1 MYVRRLPSSIMERS
15 APSRPSGPLT
25 LPSRLTAT
33 CMREAGRPARYVRWG
48 GPAGPSPTIYIIFGP
63 AGRAM
68 ALVIDAQVAG
78 ISGDMLLCSLVH
90 MGADASRVE
99 SGVMRAAS
107 GLGGEELRGI
117 SFERVRRRGL
127 EATALRVESSG
138 APHSRAATELEAR
151 IASSAAG
158 CGLSPRAAAFAA
170 SSARTLIAAESA
182 VHGVEASSVHLHE
195 AAGVDTL
202 VDILGTAIALDDLGA
217 LRGRVVCTPV
227 AVGGGLLEF
236 SHGTASNPAGAIL
249 EIFRGRGIEI
259 RGGPAASEL
268 TTPTGASML
277 VSLASECVRF
287 YPPLCPAAVGYGAG
301 SADHEGFPNVLK
313 AVRGEEDAARTADTV
328 RVLETN
334 VDDVPGDVMAHAIE
348 GLMARGA
355 LDVTVTPG
363 ITKKGRPTSSISV
376 ICGAGEY
383 EDVLGA
389 LMGETGT
396 LGVRVRDAER
406 VVARRDSA
414 TARVSVGGRDFEV
427 RYKAAR
433 GAPPRVEH
441 DDVARVAVSL
451 GMPLAQARRLV
462 DGAVAGGA

>member
-1 MYVRRLPSSIMERS
+1 
-15 APSRPSGPLT
+15 
-25 LPSRLTAT
+25 
-33 CMREAGRPARYVRWG
+33 
-48 GPAGPSPTIYIIFGP
+48 
-63 AGRAM
+63 M

-107 GLGGEELRGI
+107 GLGGEELRGV
-117 SFERVRRRGL
+117 SFERTRRCGL
-127 EATALRVESSG
+127 EATAMRVESSG
-138 APHSRAATELEAR
+138 APHSRAASDLEAR
-151 IASSAAG
+151 IASSAAE
-158 CGLSPRAAAFAA
+158 CSLSAPAAAFAA

-195 AAGVDTL
+195 AGGVDTL
-202 VDILGTAIALDDLGA
+202 VDILGTAIALDDLGV
-217 LRGRVVCTPV
+217 LPGRVVCTPV

-259 RGGPAASEL
+259 RGGPAGSEL

-277 VSLASECVRF
+277 VSLASECVGF
-287 YPPLCPAAVGYGAG
+287 YPPLCPTAVGYGAG
-301 SADHEGFPNVLK
+301 SADHGGFPNVLK
-313 AVRGEEDAARTADTV
+313 AVRGAEDGALASDTV

-334 VDDVPGDVMAHAIE
+334 VDDVPGDVMAHAIDA
-348 GLMARGA
+348 LMARGA

-363 ITKKGRPTSSISV
+363 ITKKGRPASAVSV

-383 EDVLGA
+383 GEVLRA
-389 LMGETGT
+389 LMEETGT

-406 VVARRDSA
+406 VVARREEA
-414 TARVSVGGRDFEV
+414 TARVSVGGREFEV
-427 RYKAAR
+427 RHKSAA

-441 DDVARVAVSL
+441 DDVARVAAAL
-451 GMPLAQARRLV
+451 GIPLARARRLL
-462 DGAVAGGA
+462 DGAVAGGAQ